1 MRARCSAGWRPWG
14 RSWRATTNSSR
25 AVRLVSL
32 APCILHKELTDSC
45 ATRGDGFAGDYKG
58 GYWGD
63 CAITDD
69 TLALN
74 FLVGDIYGESEI
86 SCGEGFVHLN
96 YKGGVQANG
105 LAYTGELDKLV
116 CERIAAVTNN
126 VVEATS
132 SEQGM
137 QGHYNDD
144 ESYLSLDVFV

>member
-1 MRARCSAGWRPWG
+1 MQ
-14 RSWRATTNSSR
+14 
-25 AVRLVSL
+25 
-32 APCILHKELTDSC
+32 KELAKILERLEDAGCTVEEQD
-45 ATRGDGFAGDYKG
+45 TNLYNVTLQLGDGFAGDYKG

-86 SCGEGFVHLN
+86 GCGEGFVHLN
-96 YKGGVQANG
+96 YKGGCAENG

-116 CERIAAVTNN
+116 CERIATRTNN

>member
-1 MRARCSAGWRPWG
+1 MRA
-14 RSWRATTNSSR
+14 NMQ
-25 AVRLVSL
+25 
-32 APCILHKELTDSC
+32 KEL
-45 ATRGDGFAGDYKG
+45 ATVIKALTEAGCTVEEQDTNLYNVTVQLGNGFAGDYKG

-63 CAITDD
+63 CAITND
-69 TLALN
+69 TLALD
-74 FLVGDIYGESEI
+74 FLVGDIYGEDEI
-86 SCGEGFVHLN
+86 ACGEGFVHLN
-96 YKGGVQANG
+96 YKGGCAANG

-116 CERIAAVTNN
+116 CERIASVTNN

>member
-1 MRARCSAGWRPWG
+1 MQTFEAKL
-14 RSWRATTNSSR
+14 ATIKAALTALEGVTVTEHSTDENVLF
-25 AVRLVSL
+25 VRVNL
-32 APCILHKELTDSC
+32 
-45 ATRGDGFAGDYKG
+45 GNGFAGDYKG

-63 CAITDD
+63 CAITND

-74 FLVGDIYGESEI
+74 FLVGDIWGEGDEI
-86 SCGEGFVHLN
+86 TCGEGFVHLN
-96 YKGGVQANG
+96 YKGGCAENG

-116 CERIAAVTNN
+116 CERIAARTNN

-137 QGHYNDD
+137 QGHYDED